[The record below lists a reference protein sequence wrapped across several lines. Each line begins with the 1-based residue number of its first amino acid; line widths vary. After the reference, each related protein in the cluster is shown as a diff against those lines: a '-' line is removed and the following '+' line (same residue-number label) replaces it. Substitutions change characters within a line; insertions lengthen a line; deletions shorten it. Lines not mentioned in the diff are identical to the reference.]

1 MRHRGSFN
9 HIAILLTIM
18 LAAVVAMPVSAQTKS
33 AKKKSASRQTEIADY
48 EKQRRFNEFFLE
60 YVVQKEKGNYDA
72 AYELLRHALDINPNA
87 PEALSAMGL
96 MRNSL
101 NLEDSTNETERLIR
115 KAVDL
120 EPDNY
125 YFQQQLAEYYDSQ
138 GKNDSAVARYEIMSR
153 RFPDHDDLLFN
164 LAEIYSNQ
172 KDYKSLIR
180 TLSRLEVQEGKSD
193 ELALRKIEAYSL
205 AGMNDSTLLLVN
217 TLIKNDPTNATYRV
231 IRGGAYGDMKEYDKE
246 MAEYQAVLAEDPLN
260 EMANVAIMN
269 RKLVQNDIPA
279 YLEKATSIATNEKM
293 SVRTR
298 IKALNSMIMSGAR
311 GTVDSTAALPACKTI
326 FASKAPDATLLD
338 IYQAYLVMLKK
349 PADET
354 APVWRKLLALKPD
367 YSQVRLKLLQYCVSK
382 SLEDEVTEICEGGIE
397 YDPTNLLYYFYGGL
411 AHFSLEHKQKA
422 MEMMEAGCENM
433 PQNVNPDLASDYYSL
448 LGDIYHEL
456 GKDSLCF
463 NAYDSSLL
471 YKEDNINS
479 LNNYAYFLALK
490 KCNLDKAAAMSL
502 KTIKAQPKSAT
513 YLDTYAWVL
522 FEQGK
527 YGEAAT
533 FIEEAMKN
541 IKPEKKNASIYEHA
555 GDIYSMLG
563 KTENALEMWRKAKSL
578 GTDSKILEKKIRQ
591 KKYIAQ

>member
-1 MRHRGSFN
+1 MRQPCSFK
-9 HIAILLTIM
+9 HITMLLTIM
-18 LAAVVAMPVSAQTKS
+18 LAAVVAMPLSAQTKS

-48 EKQRRFNEFFLE
+48 EHQRKFNEFFLE

-72 AYELLRHALDINPNA
+72 AYELLRHALDINPEA

-96 MRNSL
+96 IKSML
-101 NLEDSTNETERLIR
+101 NMEDSTHETERLFR

-125 YFQQQLAEYYDSQ
+125 YFQQQLAEFYDSR
-138 GKNDSAVARYEIMSR
+138 GMNDSAVARYEIMSH
-153 RFPDHDDLLFN
+153 RFPDHEDLLFN
-164 LAEIYSNQ
+164 LADIYRSQ

-180 TLSRLEVQEGKSD
+180 TLSRLEVQEGKSE
-193 ELALRKIEAYSL
+193 ELSLRKIEAYSQ
-205 AGMNDSTLLLVN
+205 AGMLDSTLVLVN
-217 TLIKNDPTNATYRV
+217 SLIKNDPTNATFRV

-246 MAEYQAVLAEDPLN
+246 MAEYQSVLAEDPYNDL
-260 EMANVAIMN
+260 ANLAIMN

-279 YLEKATSIATNEKM
+279 YLEKANSIATNEKM
-293 SVRTR
+293 SVNTR
-298 IKALNSMIMSGAR
+298 VKALNSMIMSGAR
-311 GTVDSTAALPACKTI
+311 GTIDSTAALPACKTI
-326 FASKAPDATLLD
+326 FETKNPDATLLD

-382 SLEDEVTEICEGGIE
+382 SLEDEITKICEGGIE

-422 MEMMEAGCENM
+422 LEMLEAGSENI
-433 PQNVNPDLASDYYSL
+433 PQNVNSDLASDYYSL
-448 LGDIYHEL
+448 LGDVYHEL

-463 NAYDSSLL
+463 KAYDTSLL

-490 KCNLDKAAAMSL
+490 KCDLDKAATMSL

-541 IKPEKKNASIYEHA
+541 ISPVKQNASIYEHA

-563 KTENALEMWRKAKSL
+563 KTQDALEMWRKAKSL
-578 GTDSKILEKKIRQ
+578 DSNSKTLEKKIKQ